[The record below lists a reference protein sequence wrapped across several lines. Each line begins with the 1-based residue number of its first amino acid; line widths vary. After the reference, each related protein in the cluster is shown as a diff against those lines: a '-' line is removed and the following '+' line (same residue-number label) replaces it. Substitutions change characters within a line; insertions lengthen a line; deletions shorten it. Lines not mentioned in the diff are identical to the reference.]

1 MLGSTSMNLY
11 KLLENPTCYRL
22 VVRLFSMGG
31 RAGKIAGFVDE
42 LMARECRGRVLEVG
56 SGTSQFRPIF
66 LKYVNNYVATDIN
79 FQYVHYAKNDF
90 NTLQYAVC
98 DAAFLPFMSSMFDR
112 AFCLYLFHH
121 LSDQQT
127 VNTLK
132 EMQRCLKPDGKIII
146 VDLFQ
151 PEKRWDLISQLV
163 AYLDRGQ
170 YVRRRNSMISLIKES
185 GNFEVEAHHG
195 VPGEWP
201 YVMSS
206 FVLSQNSDTYR

>member
-1 MLGSTSMNLY
+1 MNLY
-11 KLLENPTCYRL
+11 KILENPTCYRMI
-22 VVRLFSMGG
+22 VRIFSMGG
-31 RAGKIAGFVDE
+31 RARKIAGFIDG
-42 LMARECRGRVLEVG
+42 LMARECQGRVLEVG
-56 SGTSQFRPIF
+56 SGTSQFRDIY
-66 LKYVNNYVATDIN
+66 LKYVKNYVITDIN
-79 FQYVHYAKNDF
+79 FQYV
-90 NTLQYAVC
+90 QYSKSNHQGLWHVLC
-98 DAAFLPFMSSMFDR
+98 DAAVLPFHTVTFDR

-127 VNTLK
+127 LDTLK
-132 EMQRCLKPDGKIII
+132 EMRRCLKPEGKIII

-170 YVRRRNSMISLIKES
+170 YVRRREAMLSLIKAS
-185 GNFEVEAHHG
+185 GDFQVEAHHG

-206 FVLSQNSDTYR
+206 FVLSPQV